1 MIEKLVRRMM
11 AAQILSTMTVSL
23 CLLIDNVMIGRFLGV
38 SGLAADSLASPV
50 LMVLNA
56 VCVLVSSGVQVVC
69 SRALGKGLRD
79 EVDRAYS
86 TVLVFTLIFSISFMA
101 LVCGLRL
108 PLAKLMGAQETELLN
123 NTADYIAGFAV
134 GAPAIMGTLVLTPFL
149 QNAGKS
155 NLLIK
160 ATLVMTITDIVFD
173 LLNVYVF
180 HGGMFGMGLASS
192 FSYYVALVFYMG
204 YFLSS
209 KCIYVFSKANVKLK
223 IIKEFLVGGF
233 PTVVDLAAALVMV
246 FVMNQILLNI
256 GGDLLVAAFSVIL
269 NVGNVIK
276 SVSMGT
282 AGVSL
287 SLSGIFFYDE
297 DRSALRDMLRAIIRT
312 ASVMSILVTALL
324 LVIAPFVV
332 RLIIPYADEEYMKE
346 VAVGLRLFSFGL
358 LPCSINS
365 ALKDAY
371 QGTGRI
377 KTMEI
382 IALFENLAL
391 PVTVALIINRLF
403 GANGIWL
410 YFLVAEVVMLL
421 GLGVLSITKR
431 RTDVDKWETLL
442 ILPENFGVPSE
453 NILEFDIHSLEDAVL
468 ASRKAEEFCNAH
480 GTEERKSKHIALCIE
495 EMGTNVVR
503 HGFSENGNDQLS
515 IRLQYKDGN
524 WTLRFRDNCPAFDPV
539 SYVSENK
546 NNDGI
551 GLKLAMRMANDA
563 VYTSMMDLNNLV
575 LKDIID

>member
-123 NTADYIAGFAV
+123 NTAGYIAGFAV

-160 ATLVMTITDIVFD
+160 ATSVMTITDIVFD

-192 FSYYVALVFYMG
+192 FSYYAALVFYMG

-332 RLIIPYADEEYMKE
+332 RLIIPDADEEYMKE

-377 KTMEI
+377 KTMGI

-403 GANGIWL
+403 GADGIWL

-421 GLGVLSITKR
+421 GIGVLSITKR
-431 RTDVDKWETLL
+431 QADMDKWETLL

-539 SYVSENK
+539 AYVSENK